1 MRILVTGCLLAVL
14 LACAYHPTFAQTT
27 FSALQGKIFSDN
39 SRPVDE
45 ATVVLLNSKDS
56 SVIKSVISNKNG
68 VFYFD
73 RLIAGSYLVFVTK
86 LNYNRSYSGP
96 YVTAPGKSRDVG
108 FITLRSAAKQ
118 LKEVSI
124 KGKKDFV
131 EVRSDKTVLNVEQN
145 IMASGASLY
154 DVLSTSPGVKV
165 VNDEVLYHGGQKAL
179 IAINGKPVLLS
190 GEELTNF
197 LKNYQSSSISQ
208 IELIDNAGAKYDAA
222 GSAGGMINIILKKN
236 RELGSNIALTESAA
250 YGDKYKFNTGINY
263 SLRTSKLNIFASY
276 NYVNTSIPHTI
287 NTSRNINNGAQVD
300 NFDLNYDADVRG
312 SNHNF
317 NLGADLQLTPLQ
329 TIGFLIN
336 GFYNDA
342 AIEKRSNTY
351 ISTNGQRDS
360 SIKSVSEINRNIYNL
375 NYNVNYKADLDKA
388 GKSVISADADF
399 SDYHRSSNELLR
411 NDFYDAAGQTDN
423 IPVFYQDNSPSHI
436 TIKSANLDFSQA
448 ISQNSHFN
456 IGGKSSQVN
465 SNNQIDFTQLIS
477 GTYQT
482 VNKLTDHF
490 VYKERIDAG
499 YIQFNSKFDKTSFL
513 VSLRGERTGSI
524 ALSVNPTRRIDTSY
538 FNLFP
543 NAQISQQ
550 LGKNNLLTLS
560 YARNIERPNYQDLNP
575 FVSYVDEFY
584 SSTGDPFLKPDYINT
599 FRISDLLFNRYK
611 LSLSMKETDNFF
623 SSIFQQNDVTKAYVV
638 TKANLGNRYQYM
650 IEISLPVDLTNW
662 WHVDIS
668 GVASHDR
675 YDYKTDT
682 VPERKANWAN
692 VNVNQTFKISSK
704 LSAQVITEYE
714 SPTYYVISNY
724 ETLYR
729 VDAGMSYSILKGNG
743 RIRLAVS
750 DIFNSDYN
758 RYFTNFG
765 NLNLAARDKV
775 GSRFVSATF
784 TFHFG
789 NSSARGRNNS
799 TEEQKRLGS
808 SNEN

>member
-1 MRILVTGCLLAVL
+1 MRILTGCFLTVL
-14 LACAYHPTFAQTT
+14 LACAYYPTLAQTG
-27 FSALQGKIFSDN
+27 FSAIQGKVYSDN
-39 SRPVDE
+39 SKPADD
-45 ATVVLLNSKDS
+45 ATVVLLNSRDS
-56 SVIKSVISNKNG
+56 SVVRSTISSKNG
-68 VFYFD
+68 IFLFD
-73 RLIAGSYLVFVTK
+73 RLNAGSYLVFVTK
-86 LNYNRSYSGP
+86 LNYNKSYSGP
-96 YVTAPGKSRDVG
+96 YITVAGKNRDIG

-118 LKEVSI
+118 LREVSI
-124 KGKKDFV
+124 TGKKDFV
-131 EVRSDKTVLNVEQN
+131 EIRSDKTVLNVEQN

-179 IAINGKPVLLS
+179 IAINGKPVLLT
-190 GEELTNF
+190 GEELSNF

-208 IELIDNAGAKYDAA
+208 IELIDNPGAKYDAA

-236 RELGSNIALTESAA
+236 KEHGSNVSLTESAA

-263 SLRTSKLNIFASY
+263 SLHTSKVNVFASY

-287 NTSRNINNGAQVD
+287 NTSRNIANGALID

-317 NLGADLQLTPLQ
+317 NLGADYQLTPLQ

-351 ISTNGQRDS
+351 ISTNGLRDS
-360 SIKSVSEINRNIYNL
+360 SIKSISEINRNIYNL
-375 NYNVNYKADLDKA
+375 NYNLNYKADLDKA
-388 GKSVISADADF
+388 GRTVISADADF
-399 SDYHRSSNELLR
+399 SDYHRSSNEMLR

-448 ISQNSHFN
+448 ISKNSHFN

-465 SNNQIDFTQLIS
+465 SDNQIDFTQLIN
-477 GTYQT
+477 GKYQT
-482 VNKLTDHF
+482 VNNLTDHF

-499 YIQFNSKFDKTSFL
+499 YVQFNSKFDKTSFS

-524 ALSVNPTRRIDTSY
+524 ALSINPTRRIDTSY

-543 NAQISQQ
+543 NAQVSQQ

-560 YARNIERPNYQDLNP
+560 FARSIERPNYQDLNP

-599 FRISDLLFNRYK
+599 YRISDLLFNKYK
-611 LSLSMKETDNFF
+611 ISLSYKETDNFF
-623 SSIFQQNDVTKAYVV
+623 AGIFQQNDITKAYVV

-650 IEISLPVDLTNW
+650 AELSLPFDWTNW
-662 WHVDIS
+662 WHTDVNVV
-668 GVASHDR
+668 GSHDR

-682 VPERKANWAN
+682 VSGKKNNWAN
-692 VNVNQTFKISSK
+692 VNVNQTFKLTSK
-704 LSAQVITEYE
+704 LSTQVIVEYE
-714 SPTYYVISNY
+714 SPTYYVISQYN
-724 ETLYR
+724 TLYR

-765 NLNLAARDKV
+765 NLDIAARDKV
-775 GSRFVSATF
+775 GTRFVSATF
-784 TFHFG
+784 TYRFG
-789 NSSARGRNNS
+789 SSSARGRTQT